1 MLDRTAGQAVA
12 FTQRAVDIDHEF
24 RHQEQRNAFG
34 AWRSIRQSG
43 QHQVNDVFGEVV
55 LTAGDEDLGAADL
68 VAAISLWLGLGANN
82 AQVGSRVRLGQAH
95 GTGPD
100 TGVHVRQVLFL
111 ELVAGVGVD
120 RQTGASGQ
128 HRIQTEG
135 QARRVDH
142 FLDLGRDHLGH
153 AHAAVGRIAADADPA
168 AFGVGLVGV
177 DKTGRSAHGAVIP
190 VATFF
195 IAAAAQRRD
204 ALAGDLAGFFQHRQ
218 GGVFVHRFG
227 KAGQLRPELGDF
239 EDFIEDEAHIAQG
252 RFIVSHG
259 NLSHLCRGRSRRTAS
274 LLCKQCNRTTFARH
288 RVIW

>member
-1 MLDRTAGQAVA
+1 M
-12 FTQRAVDIDHEF
+12 
-24 RHQEQRNAFG
+24 
-34 AWRSIRQSG
+34 
-43 QHQVNDVFGEVV
+43 
-55 LTAGDEDLGAADL
+55 
-68 VAAISLWLGLGANN
+68 
-82 AQVGSRVRLGQAH
+82 
-95 GTGPD
+95 
-100 TGVHVRQVLFL
+100 
-111 ELVAGVGVD
+111 GVD
-120 RQTGASGQ
+120 RQASTSSQ
-128 HRIQTEG
+128 HRVQAEG
-135 QARRVDH
+135 QAGGIDH

-153 AHAAVGRIAADADPA
+153 AHAAVGWVATDANPA

-259 NLSHLCRGRSRRTAS
+259 YLSH
-274 LLCKQCNRTTFARH
+274 
-288 RVIW
+288 